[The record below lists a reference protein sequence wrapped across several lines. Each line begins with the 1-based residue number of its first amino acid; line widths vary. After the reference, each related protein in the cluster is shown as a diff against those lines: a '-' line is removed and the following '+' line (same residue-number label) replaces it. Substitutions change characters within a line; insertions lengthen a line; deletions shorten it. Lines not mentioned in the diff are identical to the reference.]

1 MTLYNKS
8 MRSATRGTIG
18 KKTNLPNFRR
28 ADALF
33 TSREDILEALGEIG
47 KIPDRLIAIIR
58 IPRNSIR
65 GSSVAHEYFDIFST
79 QPSTMTEANSPS
91 SCFDRGLAAPAWVQ
105 QWYLAIETRGGKD
118 SAKSIIYIH
127 KPRNIFIKKEI
138 KTDADLEALTA
149 ELLRHI
155 ISR

>member
-1 MTLYNKS
+1 
-8 MRSATRGTIG
+8 MRSETRGTSN
-18 KKTNLPNFRR
+18 KKTNPPKFRSTE
-28 ADALF
+28 ALF
-33 TSREDILEALGEIG
+33 TKKEDILKALEGVG
-47 KIPDRLIAIIR
+47 QFPDRLIAIIR

-65 GSSVAHEYFDIFST
+65 GSSIAHEYFDIFST
-79 QPSTMTEANSPS
+79 QPSTITEANNPS
-91 SCFDRGLAAPAWVQ
+91 LCFDRGLAAPAWIQ
-105 QWYLAIETRGGKD
+105 QWYLAIETRAGKD

-149 ELLRHI
+149 ELLRHM